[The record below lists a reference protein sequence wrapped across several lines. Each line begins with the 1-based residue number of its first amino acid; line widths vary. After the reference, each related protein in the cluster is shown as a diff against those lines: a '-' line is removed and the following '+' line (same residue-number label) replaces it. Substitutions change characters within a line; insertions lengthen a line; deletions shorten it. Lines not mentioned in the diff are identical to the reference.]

1 MQRILR
7 SRITGMHLQE
17 RLSNVRRWAYHR
29 WKALFELYENM
40 NSILLFLSLLLT
52 QEQHL
57 LFSDFRLIL
66 SFGLMIGSSVMFF
79 WDWNLECD
87 FENFRSDPPHLF
99 HFFSLCYPSFLVTNS
114 DQEHRPT
121 LAVRVVQNS
130 QCGHRIVLLG
140 IRAGNGDQEEPW
152 SQTEETQ
159 TLARSVAGLFHGS
172 ISSDVFEKPAKK
184 LKAPPVTPIK
194 QIKHQPV
201 SALDLRFECS
211 ECGWKYPPKQS
222 SISRSITFD

>member
-1 MQRILR
+1 MILK
-7 SRITGMHLQE
+7 TF
-17 RLSNVRRWAYHR
+17 VA
-29 WKALFELYENM
+29 
-40 NSILLFLSLLLT
+40 ILLFSCI
-52 QEQHL
+52 
-57 LFSDFRLIL
+57 FSPFVILVFWSLIL
-66 SFGLMIGSSVMFF
+66 
-79 WDWNLECD
+79 
-87 FENFRSDPPHLF
+87 
-99 HFFSLCYPSFLVTNS
+99 TK
-114 DQEHRPT
+114 EHRPT

-130 QCGHRIVLLG
+130 QYGHRIVLLG

-194 QIKHQPV
+194 QIKHHPV

-211 ECGWKYPPKQS
+211 ECEWKYPPKQS
-222 SISRSITFD
+222 SISRSITFDKFRSRLCREIPNTPKNYQSNIDQLPRWI